1 MCHPKHI
8 HSDRVSE
15 LSWAGYCILCT
26 AVLKH
31 AVRPISVCFSGWNT
45 DARSRRKFPYQR
57 LHWYNSGCF
66 PSNFS
71 KWWALNSAAVLF
83 FFLSSLQ
90 DAWEPGR
97 DPMPLLHTSYVLL
110 RYEKAPFIGGV
121 EERSIQFP
129 NLIFAL
135 REMFLFLMSLA
146 HAHIQTHPHKWS
158 LPCCPSIPQGYGH
171 AFSLHINFFVCT
183 SWPSV
188 IHDHK
193 KREWAVRVNKM
204 NISGTDMQDW
214 AVQWLYRSLKYLLA
228 LLKANKNAF
237 WTFEFAPYRQWLTF
251 ILTYLHYKISRFWE
265 VEVDSCTCHKNFW
278 LQHP

>member
-83 FFLSSLQ
+83 FSYQVLETLGNPVVIQCLCFTPHTSSCDMRKPLSLEGWRSVLSNSPISFLLWEKCSFSWCLSHMHTYRHILTNGLYPAVLLFPKATVMHFHFILIFLFVLPGLLWFMTTRRENEQWGQTKWILAVQTCRIELSSGFIAHWNICLHFSRQ
-90 DAWEPGR
+90 TKMLSG
-97 DPMPLLHTSYVLL
+97 LLNLL
-110 RYEKAPFIGGV
+110 RIDSDLHLYSHICTIRLADF
-121 EERSIQFP
+121 ER
-129 NLIFAL
+129 
-135 REMFLFLMSLA
+135 
-146 HAHIQTHPHKWS
+146 
-158 LPCCPSIPQGYGH
+158 
-171 AFSLHINFFVCT
+171 
-183 SWPSV
+183 
-188 IHDHK
+188 
-193 KREWAVRVNKM
+193 
-204 NISGTDMQDW
+204 
-214 AVQWLYRSLKYLLA
+214 
-228 LLKANKNAF
+228 
-237 WTFEFAPYRQWLTF
+237 
-251 ILTYLHYKISRFWE
+251 
-265 VEVDSCTCHKNFW
+265 
-278 LQHP
+278 

>member
-83 FFLSSLQ
+83 FSYQVFEMLGNPVVIQCLCFT
-90 DAWEPGR
+90 P
-97 DPMPLLHTSYVLL
+97 HTSSCDMRKPLSLEGWRSVLSNSPISFLLWEKCSFSWCLSHMHVYRHILTNGLYPAVLL
-110 RYEKAPFIGGV
+110 FPKATVMHFHFI
-121 EERSIQFP
+121 
-129 NLIFAL
+129 LIF
-135 REMFLFLMSLA
+135 F
-146 HAHIQTHPHKWS
+146 I
-158 LPCCPSIPQGYGH
+158 
-171 AFSLHINFFVCT
+171 CT

-193 KREWAVRVNKM
+193 KREWAVRANKM

-214 AVQWLYRSLKYLLA
+214 AVQWPYRSLKYLLA

-237 WTFEFAPYRQWLTF
+237 WTFEFSPYRQ
-251 ILTYLHYKISRFWE
+251 
-265 VEVDSCTCHKNFW
+265 
-278 LQHP
+278 